1 MFKFALKNMA
11 IKKAKII
18 LIIISIVISA
28 CVGILAYNISEQVDS
43 GFKSTAAYYD
53 MIIGPSGSST
63 QLAMNTMFFTEKPLG
78 TISYEYVEN
87 LKKDPRVNK
96 VVPFTMGDSYNGAK
110 IVGTT
115 PDFLEGKE
123 VKKGV
128 LYEEKFE
135 CVIGSAVAEKY
146 GLDIGSTLVTSHG
159 LAEGGHA
166 HEGNPLTVVGILSKT
181 KTAYDNVIFTPCET
195 VWATHDHGEE
205 GEETHEDEDAHDEDT
220 ANEDENTES
229 GHTEDEHHEDT
240 DEHGNTSE
248 DTNHEEGEENHED
261 HGEVCAILVK
271 SKSFN
276 AYSQLSAEYGENSKL
291 LVINPS
297 EVLREVLENVDMST
311 QIVYILCLII
321 LIMNIFIIS
330 VITLLNMYDS
340 KKEIALMRLIGIG
353 MNKINLVYIIQNS
366 IIGFIST
373 ILAFVFSRICL
384 MLMGGYVASMGIVL
398 DVAKIYPL
406 EIAIMAVVF
415 VISVLPTVICTLN
428 MSKKDGINE

>member
-1 MFKFALKNMA
+1 MFKFAFKNMA

-18 LIIISIVISA
+18 LIVISIVISA

-43 GFKSTAAYYD
+43 GFKTTAAYYD

-63 QLAMNTMFFTEKPLG
+63 QLAMNTMFFTDKPLG
-78 TISYEYVEN
+78 TISYEYVEK
-87 LKKDPRVNK
+87 LQKDTRVNK

-115 PDFLEGKE
+115 ADFLEGKE
-123 VKKGV
+123 IDEGEM
-128 LYEEKFE
+128 YSEKFQ

-146 GLDIGSTLVTSHG
+146 GLSLGSTLVTSHG
-159 LAEGGHA
+159 LTEGGHA
-166 HEGNPLTVVGILSKT
+166 HEGNPLTVVGILSET

-195 VWATHDHGEE
+195 VWATHEHSDDESEE
-205 GEETHEDEDAHDEDT
+205 AHADEQKETTDEHSHTSEDAHAHE
-220 ANEDENTES
+220 E
-229 GHTEDEHHEDT
+229 TEDAREEHA
-240 DEHGNTSE
+240 
-248 DTNHEEGEENHED
+248 
-261 HGEVCAILVK
+261 EVCAILVK

-311 QIVYILCLII
+311 QIVYILCIII

-353 MNKINLVYIIQNS
+353 MNKINLVYIIQNG

-373 ILAFVFSRICL
+373 ILAFICSRLCL

-398 DVAKIYPL
+398 DTAKIYPL

-415 VISVLPTVICTLN
+415 VISVLPTVVCTLN
-428 MSKKDGINE
+428 MSKKDGIIE

>member
-1 MFKFALKNMA
+1 MFKFAFKNMA
-11 IKKAKII
+11 IKKAKIV
-18 LIIISIVISA
+18 LIVISIVISA

-43 GFKSTAAYYD
+43 GFKTTAAYYD

-63 QLAMNTMFFTEKPLG
+63 QLAMNTMFFTDKPLG
-78 TISYEYVEN
+78 TISYEYVEQ
-87 LKKDPRVNK
+87 LQKDTRVNK

-115 PDFLEGKE
+115 ADFLEGKE
-123 VKKGV
+123 IDEGDM
-128 LYEEKFE
+128 YSEKFQ

-146 GLDIGSTLVTSHG
+146 GLSLGSTLVTSHG
-159 LAEGGHA
+159 LTEGGHA
-166 HEGNPLTVVGILSKT
+166 HEGNPLTVVGILAAT

-195 VWATHDHGEE
+195 VWATHDHSEE
-205 GEETHEDEDAHDEDT
+205 ESEEAE
-220 ANEDENTES
+220 
-229 GHTEDEHHEDT
+229 HTGT
-240 DEHGNTSE
+240 
-248 DTNHEEGEENHED
+248 HEEGEAQEHTHTSEDAHSHQESPDTHEE

-276 AYSQLSAEYGENSKL
+276 AYSQISAEYGENSKL

-297 EVLREVLENVDMST
+297 EALREVLENVDMST
-311 QIVYILCLII
+311 QIVYILCIII

-353 MNKINLVYIIQNS
+353 MNKINFVYIIQNG

-373 ILAFVFSRICL
+373 ILAFVCSRLCL

-398 DVAKIYPL
+398 DTAKIYPL

-415 VISVLPTVICTLN
+415 VISVLPTVVCTVN

>member
-1 MFKFALKNMA
+1 MFKFAFKNMA
-11 IKKAKII
+11 IKKAKIV
-18 LIIISIVISA
+18 LIVISIVISA

-43 GFKSTAAYYD
+43 GFKTTAAYYD

-63 QLAMNTMFFTEKPLG
+63 QLAMNTMFFTDKPLG
-78 TISYEYVEN
+78 TISYEYVEQ
-87 LKKDPRVNK
+87 LQKDTRVNK

-115 PDFLEGKE
+115 ADFLEGKE
-123 VKKGV
+123 LREGEM
-128 LYEEKFE
+128 YSGKFQ

-146 GLDIGSTLVTSHG
+146 GLSLGSTLVTSHG
-159 LAEGGHA
+159 LTEGGHA
-166 HEGNPLTVVGILSKT
+166 HEGNPLTVVGILAAT

-195 VWATHDHGEE
+195 VWATHDHSDEE
-205 GEETHEDEDAHDEDT
+205 SEEAEHTETHEEEEAQE
-220 ANEDENTES
+220 
-229 GHTEDEHHEDT
+229 HTH
-240 DEHGNTSE
+240 TSE
-248 DTNHEEGEENHED
+248 DTHSHQESADTHEE

-276 AYSQLSAEYGENSKL
+276 AYSQISAEYGENSKL

-311 QIVYILCLII
+311 QIVYILCIII

-353 MNKINLVYIIQNS
+353 MKKINFVYIIQNG

-373 ILAFVFSRICL
+373 ILAFICSRLCL

-398 DVAKIYPL
+398 DTAKIYPL

-415 VISVLPTVICTLN
+415 VISVLPTVVCTVN

>member
-1 MFKFALKNMA
+1 MFKFAFKNMA
-11 IKKAKII
+11 IKKAKIV
-18 LIIISIVISA
+18 LIVISIVISA

-43 GFKSTAAYYD
+43 GFKTTAAYYD

-63 QLAMNTMFFTEKPLG
+63 QLAMNTMFFTDKPLG
-78 TISYEYVEN
+78 TISYEYVEQ
-87 LKKDPRVNK
+87 LQKDTRVNK

-115 PDFLEGKE
+115 ADFLEGKE
-123 VKKGV
+123 ISEGEM
-128 LYEEKFE
+128 YTEKFQ

-146 GLDIGSTLVTSHG
+146 GLSLGSTLVTSHG
-159 LAEGGHA
+159 LTEGGHA
-166 HEGNPLTVVGILSKT
+166 HEGNPLTVVGILAST

-195 VWATHDHGEE
+195 VWATHDHSEE
-205 GEETHEDEDAHDEDT
+205 DSEETEHTEAHEEEETQEHTHTSEDAHSHQESADT
-220 ANEDENTES
+220 Q
-229 GHTEDEHHEDT
+229 
-240 DEHGNTSE
+240 
-248 DTNHEEGEENHED
+248 GE

-276 AYSQLSAEYGENSKL
+276 AYSQISAEYGENSKL

-311 QIVYILCLII
+311 QIVYILCIII

-353 MNKINLVYIIQNS
+353 MNKINFVYIIQNG

-373 ILAFVFSRICL
+373 ILAFICSRLCL

-398 DVAKIYPL
+398 DTAKIYPL

-415 VISVLPTVICTLN
+415 VISVLPTVVCTVN

>member
-1 MFKFALKNMA
+1 MFKFAFKNMA
-11 IKKAKII
+11 IKKAKIV
-18 LIIISIVISA
+18 LIVISIVISA

-43 GFKSTAAYYD
+43 GFKTTAAYYD

-63 QLAMNTMFFTEKPLG
+63 QLAMNTMFFTDKPLG
-78 TISYEYVEN
+78 TISYEYVEQ
-87 LKKDPRVNK
+87 LQKDTRVNK

-115 PDFLEGKE
+115 ADFLDGKE
-123 VKKGV
+123 LREGEM
-128 LYEEKFE
+128 YSGKFQ

-146 GLDIGSTLVTSHG
+146 GLSLGSTLVTSHG
-159 LAEGGHA
+159 LTEGGHA
-166 HEGNPLTVVGILSKT
+166 HEGNPLTVVGILAAT

-195 VWATHDHGEE
+195 VWATHDHSEE
-205 GEETHEDEDAHDEDT
+205 EHEEAQHSETHEEEEPQEHTRTSEDAHSHQESPDT
-220 ANEDENTES
+220 
-229 GHTEDEHHEDT
+229 
-240 DEHGNTSE
+240 
-248 DTNHEEGEENHED
+248 HEEHA
-261 HGEVCAILVK
+261 EVCAILVK

-276 AYSQLSAEYGENSKL
+276 AYSQISAEYGENSKL

-311 QIVYILCLII
+311 QIVYILCIII

-353 MNKINLVYIIQNS
+353 MKKINFVYIIQNG

-373 ILAFVFSRICL
+373 ILAFICSRLCL

-398 DVAKIYPL
+398 DTAKIYPL

-415 VISVLPTVICTLN
+415 VISVLPTVVCTVN

>member
-1 MFKFALKNMA
+1 MFKFAFKNMA
-11 IKKAKII
+11 IKKAKIV
-18 LIIISIVISA
+18 LIVISIVISA

-43 GFKSTAAYYD
+43 GFKTTAAYYD

-63 QLAMNTMFFTEKPLG
+63 QLAMNTMFFTDKPLG
-78 TISYEYVEN
+78 TISYEYVEQ
-87 LKKDPRVNK
+87 LQKDTRVNK

-115 PDFLEGKE
+115 ADFLEGKE
-123 VKKGV
+123 IDEGEM
-128 LYEEKFE
+128 YTEKFE

-146 GLDIGSTLVTSHG
+146 GLTLGSALVTSHG
-159 LAEGGHA
+159 LTEGGHA
-166 HEGNPLTVVGILSKT
+166 HEGNPLTVVGILATT

-195 VWATHDHGEE
+195 VWATHDHSEE
-205 GEETHEDEDAHDEDT
+205 ESEEAEHTETHEEEEPQEHAH
-220 ANEDENTES
+220 
-229 GHTEDEHHEDT
+229 
-240 DEHGNTSE
+240 TSE
-248 DTNHEEGEENHED
+248 NAHAHEESADTQGE

-276 AYSQLSAEYGENSKL
+276 AYSQISAEYGENSKL

-311 QIVYILCLII
+311 QIVYALCIII

-353 MNKINLVYIIQNS
+353 MNKINFVYIIQNG

-373 ILAFVFSRICL
+373 ILAFICSRLCL
-384 MLMGGYVASMGIVL
+384 MMMGGYVASMGIVL
-398 DVAKIYPL
+398 DTAKIYPL

-415 VISVLPTVICTLN
+415 VISVLPTVVCTLN

>member
-1 MFKFALKNMA
+1 MFKFAFKNMA
-11 IKKAKII
+11 IKKAKIV
-18 LIIISIVISA
+18 LIVISIVISA

-43 GFKSTAAYYD
+43 GFKTTAAYYD

-63 QLAMNTMFFTEKPLG
+63 QLAMNTMFFTDKPLG
-78 TISYEYVEN
+78 TISYEYVEQ
-87 LKKDPRVNK
+87 LQKDTRVNK

-115 PDFLEGKE
+115 ADFLEGKE
-123 VKKGV
+123 LREGEM
-128 LYEEKFE
+128 YSEKFQ

-146 GLDIGSTLVTSHG
+146 GLSLGSTLVTSHG
-159 LAEGGHA
+159 LTEGGHA
-166 HEGNPLTVVGILSKT
+166 HEGNPLTVVGILAAT

-195 VWATHDHGEE
+195 VWATHDHSDEE
-205 GEETHEDEDAHDEDT
+205 SEEAEHAETHEEEEAQE
-220 ANEDENTES
+220 
-229 GHTEDEHHEDT
+229 HTH
-240 DEHGNTSE
+240 TSE
-248 DTNHEEGEENHED
+248 DTHSHQESADTHEE

-276 AYSQLSAEYGENSKL
+276 AYSQISAEYGENSKL

-311 QIVYILCLII
+311 QIVYILCIII

-353 MNKINLVYIIQNS
+353 MNKINFVYIIQNG

-373 ILAFVFSRICL
+373 ILAFICSRLCL

-398 DVAKIYPL
+398 DTAKIYPL

-415 VISVLPTVICTLN
+415 VISVLPTVVCTVN

>member
-1 MFKFALKNMA
+1 MFKFAFKNMA
-11 IKKAKII
+11 IKKAKIV
-18 LIIISIVISA
+18 LVVISVVISA

-43 GFKSTAAYYD
+43 GFKTTAAYYD

-63 QLAMNTMFFTEKPLG
+63 QLAMNTMFFTDKPLG
-78 TISYEYVEN
+78 TISYEYVEQ
-87 LKKDPRVNK
+87 LQKDTRVNK

-115 PDFLEGKE
+115 ADFLDGKE
-123 VKKGV
+123 LDEGAM
-128 LYEEKFE
+128 YTEKFQ

-146 GLDIGSTLVTSHG
+146 GLTLGSTLVTSHG
-159 LAEGGHA
+159 LTEGGHA
-166 HEGNPLTVVGILSKT
+166 HEGNPLTVVGILSQT

-195 VWATHDHGEE
+195 VWATHDHGDEE
-205 GEETHEDEDAHDEDT
+205 GEETEHTDGEEALHNSAHT
-220 ANEDENTES
+220 V
-229 GHTEDEHHEDT
+229 EDT
-240 DEHGNTSE
+240 DSNGQSADTHEH
-248 DTNHEEGEENHED
+248 

-276 AYSQLSAEYGENSKL
+276 AYSQLSAEYAENSKL

-311 QIVYILCLII
+311 QIVYILCIII

-353 MNKINLVYIIQNS
+353 MNKINLVYIIQNG
-366 IIGFIST
+366 IIGLIST
-373 ILAFVFSRICL
+373 ILAFICSRLCL

-398 DVAKIYPL
+398 DTAKIYPV
-406 EIAIMAVVF
+406 EIVIMAVVF
-415 VISVLPTVICTLN
+415 VISVLPTVVCTLN